1 MSQTTLSVR
10 MDENIKRRFD
20 DFCADVGMNASVAVN
35 IFARAVLRQ
44 GRIPFM
50 ITADSELLKDG
61 EYEQLQALKARLA
74 LSQASLESGE
84 QTISISKA
92 HELLEKKYKVHL
104 FV

>member
-10 MDENIKRRFD
+10 MDENIKKRFD
-20 DFCADVGMNASVAVN
+20 AFCADVGMNTSVAVN

-50 ITADSELLKDG
+50 ISTDSELLKDD

-74 LSQASLESGE
+74 LSQASLENGE
-84 QTISISKA
+84 PTISITKA
-92 HELLEKKYKVHL
+92 HELLEKKYNEHI
-104 FV
+104 